1 VKLADAANPLRKG
14 RKRSDPMT
22 SYDPN
27 NIFAR
32 IIRGEI
38 PSHKVFEDSASLA
51 IMDIMPQADG
61 HTLVLPKSPCRNL
74 LDATPA
80 VLAAA
85 LATTQKI
92 ARAVKVAFAA
102 DGILIQQFNEA
113 ASGQTVFHLHF
124 HVIPRHSGVGLRP
137 HAGAP
142 ADQEVLARHAAR
154 ITEALKGGTNS

>member
-1 VKLADAANPLRKG
+1 
-14 RKRSDPMT
+14 MT

-38 PSHKVFEDSASLA
+38 PSHQVFEDAATLA

-74 LDATPA
+74 LDAPA
-80 VLAAA
+80 TVFAAV

-92 ARAVKVAFAA
+92 ARAVKLAFQA

-124 HVIPRHSGVGLRP
+124 HVIPRHAGVALRP
-137 HAGAP
+137 HTGARS
-142 ADQEVLARHAAR
+142 DQELLARHAAR
-154 ITEALKGGTNS
+154 ITEALNSA